1 MNVTRATLQRRR
13 FLRSS
18 SVLALG
24 AASTLCAAHKL
35 LQTPASPSLAL
46 QPEPSP
52 PPRPE
57 SPPPVVELQP
67 DSDPAIDTLWETEPL
82 PSTGRALENEEEYRD
97 FLVSL
102 ELRHLSPAEIIDP
115 HRGIIDDIENT
126 LPPLD
131 IWEKLI
137 PTLRTADEIRERL
150 QAPLCRIT
158 SGYRNPRYNAEVPG
172 SVPGSYHT
180 RNQALD
186 LVYFCSSRKAF
197 QVALDLRRE
206 GFFRGGVG
214 LYPSFI
220 HLDTRGYAATWR
232 KV

>member
-35 LQTPASPSLAL
+35 LQTPVGPGLAL
-46 QPEPSP
+46 QPQPSP

-57 SPPPVVELQP
+57 SPPSVVELQP

-82 PSTGRALENEEEYRD
+82 PPTGRALENEEEYRD

-115 HRGIIDDIENT
+115 HRGIIDDTENT

-131 IWEKLI
+131 ILPLI
-137 PTLRTADEIRERL
+137 HI
-150 QAPLCRIT
+150 
-158 SGYRNPRYNAEVPG
+158 
-172 SVPGSYHT
+172 
-180 RNQALD
+180 
-186 LVYFCSSRKAF
+186 
-197 QVALDLRRE
+197 
-206 GFFRGGVG
+206 
-214 LYPSFI
+214 
-220 HLDTRGYAATWR
+220 
-232 KV
+232 